1 MPAIGSWSPSK
12 ASSPCFPAA
21 RRAPG
26 LCRRCAGPPLGLEM
40 LRAAK
45 PRLGGGGRRRRGI
58 NPAWERVE
66 GVRGAVLAQRWAL
79 CFKSSSGGF
88 MPLVS
93 AVPGPCWGGGE
104 GGVERGVSSS
114 LKVLTN

>member
-12 ASSPCFPAA
+12 ASSPCFPVA

-45 PRLGGGGRRRRGI
+45 PRLGGVWGEKEEGDKSSLGAGGRRAGGC
-58 NPAWERVE
+58 A
-66 GVRGAVLAQRWAL
+66 GSAL
-79 CFKSSSGGF
+79 GFVFQILLGGF
-88 MPLVS
+88 YALGTSCAGPLL
-93 AVPGPCWGGGE
+93 GW